1 MINESFDINGKE
13 LISAKDVIKDETA
26 MIGKQAGIE
35 TMILTF
41 SYKLIDI
48 LKEKEII
55 EEINEELKLGS
66 AAGYSLVYRI
76 KNTDIGVMLT
86 GIGAPLAGAMI
97 EELKALMDIKNVVIF
112 GSCGVLEDIPEGR
125 IIIPD
130 EAYRDE
136 GMSYHYAPASDYIKI
151 KNADRIAKIFEKENI
166 DYVRGKTWT
175 TDAFY
180 RETDTNRDK
189 RLKEGC
195 ICVEMECA
203 ALQAVCD
210 FRNVE
215 LYQFVYS
222 ADSLK
227 GNWSRRI
234 LGSMEKDVRLA
245 YFFVALKIAE
255 SL

>member
-26 MIGKQAGIE
+26 LIGKQAGIE

-97 EELKALMDIKNVVIF
+97 EELKALMDIKNVVVF

-130 EAYRDE
+130 EAYF
-136 GMSYHYAPASDYIKI
+136 ATYI
-151 KNADRIAKIFEKENI
+151 
-166 DYVRGKTWT
+166 
-175 TDAFY
+175 
-180 RETDTNRDK
+180 
-189 RLKEGC
+189 
-195 ICVEMECA
+195 
-203 ALQAVCD
+203 
-210 FRNVE
+210 
-215 LYQFVYS
+215 
-222 ADSLK
+222 
-227 GNWSRRI
+227 
-234 LGSMEKDVRLA
+234 
-245 YFFVALKIAE
+245 
-255 SL
+255 